1 MTLFVTKHQHNDQTC
16 PAGDVQMG
24 PMLLQH
30 LSDENASQAGIKVLG
45 DAVVDDHTFYM
56 ILEASGIDVVQ
67 KFMTPFA
74 HVGSVEILEASTCS
88 QVVARGACGAGG
100 KVWTGGVPV

>member
-1 MTLFVTKHQHNDQTC
+1 MALFVTKHRHNDQTC

-30 LSDENASQAGIKVLG
+30 LSDENASQAGINILG

-56 ILEASGIDVVQ
+56 ILEASSIELVQ
-67 KFMTPFA
+67 RFMTPFT
-74 HVGSVEILEASTCS
+74 HVGQVEIQEANTCS
-88 QVVARGACGAGG
+88 QVVTRGACGAGG
-100 KVWTGGVPV
+100 KVWTGGAAV